1 MRNRGNQKAISLLIV
16 VLHFAVFILF
26 IEFAFYGL
34 FGSIFQRVNYE
45 KRKETAMDLMEMGQV
60 YAVNMEKNGFTPE
73 TFLRKNLRLYQNG
86 GNSKKYIY
94 KSPPLIKGGYFTLEY
109 YYDQKAPVKVISTGH
124 FEGIKYSVQ
133 IK

>member
-1 MRNRGNQKAISLLIV
+1 MKNKGNQKAISLLIV

-45 KRKETAMDLMEMGQV
+45 KRRQTAMDLMEMGQV
-60 YAVNMEKNGFTPE
+60 YTVTMEKKGYTRE
-73 TFLRKNLRLYQNG
+73 TFLRKNLKIYQNDG
-86 GNSKKYIY
+86 TLEKYIY
-94 KSPPLIKGGYFTLEY
+94 KSPSLIKDGYFTLEY
-109 YYDQKAPVKVISTGH
+109 YYDQGSPVKVISTGH
-124 FEGIKYSVQ
+124 FQGIKYSCQ

>member
-34 FGSIFQRVNYE
+34 FGHIFHRVNYE
-45 KRKETAMDLMEMGQV
+45 KRKQTAVDLMEMGHV
-60 YAVNMEKNGFTPE
+60 YAVTKGYTLPGRNLKVDEEG
-73 TFLRKNLRLYQNG
+73 TFKRHT
-86 GNSKKYIY
+86 Y
-94 KSPPLIKGGYFTLEY
+94 KSPSLIKDGYFTLEY
-109 YYDQKAPVKVISTGH
+109 YYFQGSPVKVICTGY
-124 FEGIKYSVQ
+124 FEGVRYSGQ